1 MKKINIGQIFL
12 TNDDKLVTKNDKKSS
27 HKSRFVTVIKK
38 LNEDNLVVLKVYTL
52 KTCDNRVKI
61 EKEAGFKKESVIG
74 ENIITHELVNG
85 ESKKISLK
93 NGNLKVKKRMI
104 KSSTIDEAI
113 NKLSEREKRKLNR
126 AK

>member
-1 MKKINIGQIFL
+1 MKKINIGQVFL

-27 HKSRFVTVIKK
+27 YKSRFVTVIKK
-38 LNEDNLVVLKVYTL
+38 LNEDNLVVLKVYTS
-52 KTCDNRVKI
+52 KIADNRVKI
-61 EKEAGFKKESVIG
+61 EKEAGLKKESVIG
-74 ENIITHELVNG
+74 ENVITHELVNG

-93 NGNLKVKKRMI
+93 NGNLKIKKRMI

-113 NKLSEREKRKLNR
+113 SKLSEREKRKLNR